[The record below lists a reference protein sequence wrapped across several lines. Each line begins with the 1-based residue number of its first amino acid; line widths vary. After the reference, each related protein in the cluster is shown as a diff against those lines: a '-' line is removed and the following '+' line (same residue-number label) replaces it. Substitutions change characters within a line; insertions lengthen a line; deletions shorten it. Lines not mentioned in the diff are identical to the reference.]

1 LKTPRGKIDIAKALF
16 AFSVYCF
23 AFSAPVSIAAVQAA
37 AFLIIILG
45 VPMMLMGGRIDA
57 VPLPAA
63 ISLSVFLLLILV
75 SAVLSTSLPA
85 SASQLK
91 KSWVMFCLFPLTALS
106 PLYSGRRSID
116 LLIIGTTLASILA
129 LFRFFSGDV
138 DRAAPYSGG
147 YTTLA
152 LFEAAVIPFAMALS
166 AKTRSGIR
174 YLYVISTIIMAA
186 GLVFTMTRAGW
197 IAGIVGIIIVG
208 FGLSKKRTIAG
219 IVLAVVLLAIITPT
233 RDMITNRFATAR
245 SGGVTSGRLS
255 LYTAAS
261 GPLTG
266 LPLFG
271 YGPGSFSSLVS
282 IEVLEEIG
290 DTGIRSWHSTLLEV
304 LMESGPVALAIFIV
318 LAMLPLRNLIYRRIV
333 LRDNSYLL
341 SAVFACIV
349 VLYIAGLTTNLLR
362 DFMILSLLTLV
373 WSVSRTDW
381 PATE

>member
-261 GPLTG
+261 GPLIG

-290 DTGIRSWHSTLLEV
+290 DTGIRSWHSTPLEV